1 MFDIEKINRGIF
13 ENTILTM
20 KKYGPRDF
28 IDFYSK
34 GVFQKRES
42 IKKALLAYY
51 ESTEEFEK
59 CQFVI
64 DFFKDLE
71 ISISSTEKQKEE
83 THLKI

>member
-1 MFDIEKINRGIF
+1 MLDIEKINRRIF
-13 ENTILTM
+13 ENTISTM
-20 KKYGPRDF
+20 KKHGPRDF

-42 IKKALLAYY
+42 IKKALLDYY

-71 ISISSTEKQKEE
+71 LSIVSIEEQK
-83 THLKI
+83 